1 MNKDAQILLKED
13 KHDFFSLVRVMAL
26 LRSEN
31 GCPWDKEQTH
41 ESIRANMIEETYE
54 VIEAIDNKDPVL
66 LREELGDALLQIVFH
81 ARISEEAGEF
91 TVDDVIHDICAKLI
105 HRHPHIFADVQADT
119 SEEVL
124 SNWEA
129 IKTEEKQRVGLS
141 GTLASVPPALPAL
154 MRAQKMVKKSIKAG
168 IEPKLSDVSAG
179 IAESV
184 SGMSAAIAAD
194 DNNGVAEYLGRAL
207 WQLSAVA
214 QERGLDAE
222 KLLSDRCVNYL
233 KEVEKTENF
242 CADQPSF
249 SKNDEEEL
257 LKRNF
262 Y

>member
-1 MNKDAQILLKED
+1 MKEKYTFQDLLEIVEK
-13 KHDFFSLVRVMAL
+13 
-26 LRSEN
+26 LRGEG

-168 IEPKLSDVSAG
+168 IAPKLSDVSAG

-222 KLLSDRCVNYL
+222 KLLSDRCVNYVN
-233 KEVEKTENF
+233 EVKNVENT

-249 SKNDEEEL
+249 SEKDKETL
-257 LKRNF
+257 IDKNF